1 MTNYNSSINVMNIG
15 PHIVGCEELLLE
27 KTGLVI
33 DQVDQG
39 VHYQSEI

>member
-1 MTNYNSSINVMNIG
+1 MTNYNSSLNVMNIG
-15 PHIVGCEELLLE
+15 PHLLGREELLLE